1 MWRMSTITAILEP
14 DADGTLHLSLPDEWK
29 SRKVKVVATLEEAEE
44 AASHA
49 GLIGFMKDKLILK
62 PGWDDPLDD
71 FKEYM
76 E

>member
-49 GLIGFMKDKLILK
+49 GLIGFMKGKLILITGLGR
-62 PGWDDPLDD
+62 PVG
-71 FKEYM
+71 
-76 E
+76 